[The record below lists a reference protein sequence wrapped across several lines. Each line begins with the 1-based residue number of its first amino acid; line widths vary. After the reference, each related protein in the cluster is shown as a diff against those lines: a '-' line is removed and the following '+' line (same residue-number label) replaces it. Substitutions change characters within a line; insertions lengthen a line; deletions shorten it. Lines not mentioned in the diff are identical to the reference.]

1 MNSRFKP
8 PSIVASWLV
17 NTQGFN
23 VFIIVV
29 LLFNAAIICADVE
42 LRLQY
47 PGSLEWLHT
56 TVDIISLVGK

>member
-1 MNSRFKP
+1 
-8 PSIVASWLV
+8 VASWLV

-23 VFIIVV
+23 VFMIVV